1 MKQPSPTPQDQTIT
15 LYVQTGVL
23 RLIPVSMIHVAV
35 SLGTIGISTFIPAQ
49 LAIIGWE
56 PTIIALLIG
65 IATLFEV
72 FRLLIG
78 FLGDRYPLF
87 GSYHRNYIIVGLVAQ
102 TSGLVFVSQTL
113 GSLAI
118 LFGMILF
125 TVGSATVATM
135 TDAYLIDISTSVE
148 RGKVAA
154 NIQFF
159 RLLGFAAG
167 GILGAV
173 LYGRLR
179 FEGFFVL
186 LAGISLLFGI
196 ISVLA
201 IRERSSEIVENT
213 KKQLNIGRSIQL
225 IKEQLSKREVVAMS
239 FFLVLF
245 LIGLFAQDAVLEPYA
260 VSTFNFTEDNIGGLA
275 AVWGVTTLIFI
286 PLAFFIEKK
295 IGRLLLSAIGTVIGG
310 LGLLMIA
317 FLGTSSVNSILGLPQ
332 IQQLFLLSVAI
343 FGVGLGLLTT
353 PSTAM
358 MLDVCA
364 KHPKTRTLL
373 LALFG
378 LITTV
383 GRSSASFFSAL
394 VMLGNSFQLLFILEA
409 IILACSFFPLIWVHR
424 YLSSKA
430 IEGKRLKMAA

>member
-1 MKQPSPTPQDQTIT
+1 MKPPSLASQDQTKALNI
-15 LYVQTGVL
+15 QTGVL

-35 SLGTIGISTFIPAQ
+35 SLGVIGISTFIPAQ

-56 PTIIALLIG
+56 TTTIAFLVG
-65 IATLFEV
+65 IATIFEV

-78 FLGDRYPLF
+78 FLGDRYALF
-87 GSYHRNYIIVGLVAQ
+87 GSHRRNYIITGLMAQ
-102 TSGLVFVSQTL
+102 TSGLVFISQTL

-173 LYGRLR
+173 FYGRLR

-186 LAGISLLFGI
+186 LAVISLLFGI

-201 IRERSSEIVENT
+201 IREPSTVAAEDT
-213 KKQLNIGRSIQL
+213 KKQLNIGQSIQL
-225 IKEQLSKREVVAMS
+225 IKEQFSRSEVVTMS

-260 VSTFNFTEDNIGGLA
+260 VAVFHFTEDNIGGLA
-275 AVWGVTTLIFI
+275 AVWGITTLIFI
-286 PLAFFIEKK
+286 PLAFLVEKK
-295 IGRLLLSAIGTVIGG
+295 IGRLLPSAIGTIIGG
-310 LGLLMIA
+310 LGLLMMA
-317 FLGTSSVNSILGLPQ
+317 FLGTPSVNTILGLLQ
-332 IQQLFLLSVAI
+332 IQQLFLFSVAI

-364 KHPKTRTLL
+364 KHPKTQTLS

-383 GRSSASFFSAL
+383 GRSGASFFSAL
-394 VMLGNSFQLLFILEA
+394 VMLSDSFQLLFVLES
-409 IILACSFFPLIWVHR
+409 IILICSFFPLIWVHR

-430 IEGKRLKMAA
+430 TEEEALETAV